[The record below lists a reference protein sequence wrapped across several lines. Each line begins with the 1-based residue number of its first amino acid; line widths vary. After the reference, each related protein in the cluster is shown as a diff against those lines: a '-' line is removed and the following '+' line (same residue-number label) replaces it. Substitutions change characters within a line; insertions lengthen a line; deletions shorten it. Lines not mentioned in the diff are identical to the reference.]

1 MIAESRFFNDYSKS
15 IGLITLIEGLFER
28 STDCGHFDLMN
39 SCVSV
44 FLKDMYKIKLK
55 ICINRAFA
63 AVEIMKIA
71 QLQNLIVG
79 KVYIQSFCNFLWH

>member
-1 MIAESRFFNDYSKS
+1 MIPESRVFNDYSKS

-39 SCVSV
+39 SCVRL
-44 FLKDMYKIKLK
+44 FLEEICTIKLE
-55 ICINRAFA
+55 ICINSVFA

-71 QLQNLIVG
+71 KL
-79 KVYIQSFCNFLWH
+79 